1 VGGAG
6 RWIPVVLWMAIV
18 FSFSSLPSSRLG
30 RLSRAPD
37 WITHPLEYAAGA
49 VLVARALGSGAG
61 RPLGARG
68 AVLATLLATAYGV
81 TDEYHQSFVPGR
93 IADPADVAKDLAG
106 AAAASLVYRRWT
118 MAAAVP
124 LSEDITG

>member
-1 VGGAG
+1 
-6 RWIPVVLWMAIV
+6 MAIV

-30 RLSRAPD
+30 PLSRAPD
-37 WITHPLEYAAGA
+37 WITPLEYAAGA

-68 AVLATLLATAYGV
+68 AILATLLATAYGV

-93 IADPADVAKDLAG
+93 IADPADVAKDFAG

-118 MAAAVP
+118 MTAVP